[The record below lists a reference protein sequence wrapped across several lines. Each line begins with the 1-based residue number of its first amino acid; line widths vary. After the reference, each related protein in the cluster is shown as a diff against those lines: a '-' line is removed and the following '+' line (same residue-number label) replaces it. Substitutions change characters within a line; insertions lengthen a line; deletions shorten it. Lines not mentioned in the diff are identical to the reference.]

1 MTDIHSHT
9 LWRLDDGSP
18 DFETTLRMCRIAADS
33 GTDVL
38 FLTPHIVYWN
48 KSEQLFDRRESKFE
62 ELSAAL
68 EAEEIDLKIVKGFEI
83 LCDDEIFNI
92 KYFKPY
98 TLAGSRYILIEFD
111 FYKTDEE
118 DVSVWCDY
126 LKSHSLVPI
135 IAHPERYEF
144 VINDITS
151 IDRLSRDGVLFQI
164 NAGSPLGFFGDREA
178 VTALRMLK
186 AGYVDFLGSD
196 AHSDR
201 SRNTDM
207 MSLIEEYPDFVT
219 AEYIE
224 RITCTNPDKI
234 LNDEPI
240 EVERFGNI
248 AAY

>member
-38 FLTPHIVYWN
+38 FMTPHIVYWKN
-48 KSEQLFDRRESKFE
+48 AEQLYDRRESRFE
-62 ELSAAL
+62 ELADAL
-68 EAEEIDLKIVKGFEI
+68 EEEDINLKIVKGFEV

-98 TLAGSRYILIEFD
+98 TLANSRYILIEFD
-111 FYKTDEE
+111 FYKTDE
-118 DVSVWCDY
+118 DDAAVWCDY
-126 LKSHSLVPI
+126 LKSYSLVPI

-144 VINDITS
+144 VINDISS
-151 IDRLSRDGVLFQI
+151 IERLSRDGVLFQI
-164 NAGSPLGFFGDREA
+164 NAGSPLGFFGEREA
-178 VTALRMLK
+178 VAALRMLK
-186 AGYVDFLGSD
+186 SGYVDFLGSD

-207 MSLIEEYPDFVT
+207 VSLIEEYPDFVDR
-219 AEYIE
+219 EYIE
-224 RITCTNPDKI
+224 RITHINPEKI
-234 LNDEPI
+234 LNDEPV
-240 EVERFGNI
+240 EVERFGSVSD
-248 AAY
+248 Y